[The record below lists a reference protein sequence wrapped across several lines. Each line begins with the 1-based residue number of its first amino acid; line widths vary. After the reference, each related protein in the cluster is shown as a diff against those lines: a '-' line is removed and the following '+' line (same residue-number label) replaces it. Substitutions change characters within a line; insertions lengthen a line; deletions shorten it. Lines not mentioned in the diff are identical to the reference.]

1 MIKTGLW
8 HDAAINELI
17 ALLRSDEFVRALI
30 LTGSCVQP
38 QGKDTWSDIDVVVVV
53 DNAALDRFYPS
64 TDWLA
69 SPSEL
74 FAIDQ
79 SSHPN
84 WLTTR
89 VCFTDMRRID
99 FSFIKESTLQQV
111 AEWDYNPFWAGPR
124 ILFSRSPI
132 KAALEHTP
140 ERPKPPVFTTDQFQ
154 TMANHFW
161 FKGML
166 SVNKVMRN
174 DLLIGLHLALDMVR
188 DCLVLGMLLRDRAE
202 GTNHH
207 RFGGMFNHVV
217 DQLNVFQHRYTPT
230 GILGIV
236 EQSSIAF
243 DELAAQWS
251 DSYQEHRQPLID
263 WIAYARDT
271 LAQSARSK

>member
-8 HDAAINELI
+8 HDAAIDELT
-17 ALLRSDEFVRALI
+17 ALLRPDESVRALI

-38 QGKDTWSDIDVVVVV
+38 RVKDTWSDIDVVVVV
-53 DNAALDRFYPS
+53 DNAARNRFYPS

-69 SPSEL
+69 SLGDL
-74 FAIDQ
+74 FAVDQ
-79 SSHPN
+79 SSHSN

-89 VCFTDMRRID
+89 VCFTDMRRVD
-99 FSFIKESTLQQV
+99 FSFIKESALQQT
-111 AEWDYNPFWAGPR
+111 AEWNYNPFSAGSR
-124 ILFSRSPI
+124 VLFSRSPI
-132 KAALEHTP
+132 VKAALEHTP
-140 ERPKPPVFTTDQFQ
+140 EPPKPPVFTIDQFQ

-207 RFGGMFNHVV
+207 RLGGAFNHVT
-217 DQLNVFQHRYTPT
+217 DQLNVLQHRYTPT

-236 EQSSIAF
+236 EQNSIVF

-251 DSYQEHRQPLID
+251 GSYQEHRQPLIE

-271 LAQSARSK
+271 LAH